1 MQALLDG
8 LYLVANR
15 LAQKVKRLKTALSD
29 LEELD
34 LDNERDPLTTEDRA
48 RLEKTV
54 RHHTMIL
61 RAAID
66 DVEDEIELAKKKLW
80 AEGRAQNNGR
90 PHYAEMAVT
99 GEEHDVSE

>member
-15 LAQKVKRLKTALSD
+15 LAQKVKRLKTALAD
-29 LEELD
+29 LEAID
-34 LDNERDPLTTEDRA
+34 KAKDPLTTEDKA
-48 RLEKTV
+48 RLERTV
-54 RHHTMIL
+54 RHHTTIL
-61 RAAID
+61 KAAIA

-80 AEGRAQNNGR
+80 AEGGAQNNGQ

-99 GEEHDVSE
+99 GEEHDGSE